1 MKHPSALMFF
11 FLSKS
16 FFFGNAEHGFV
27 DVQGLTAQMVSLSS
41 AWKFLGQRPDL
52 SQNHPPLV
60 ASEVNPQ

>member
-1 MKHPSALMFF
+1 MFF

-16 FFFGNAEHGFV
+16 FFCNADHGFV

-52 SQNHPPLV
+52 SQNHPHWLL
-60 ASEVNPQ
+60 QR